1 MKGGLRV
8 AVGIDLEVRTVSK
21 FMDSFALMR
30 WVPAFGFGVIL
41 LVASRVVKRP
51 LVIPAVIGIGF
62 VVFAVG
68 MLVTGSSLEEARTGL
83 WLLGPFESTR
93 LWEPWTFRAITGAD
107 WTAVLA
113 QTPGIAT
120 AVFVAVLACLFN
132 VGGVELLLHKDLDS
146 NQELRDAG
154 WVNAVSS
161 LFGGIP
167 GYHALSLTSLS
178 VQMGADGRAAGL
190 VAALVPLA
198 AVVFGASVVGMIPR
212 MVVGGALVFVGL
224 SFIVMWLVDMR
235 RSLPIGEYAIVV
247 AILVTIATKG
257 LLPGLVV
264 GLVLAIA
271 LFAINYGRIDLV
283 HEVPFGTTYR
293 SNVDRPPD
301 ERATLQGLADRVQI
315 LRMNGYV
322 FFGAA
327 SGLLERIR
335 RREEAGSLR
344 FLLIDFR
351 RVTGMDASAAL
362 SFRKVAQLAE
372 ASGFELV
379 LAGVPESLERQLTRA
394 VAVVSDGVV
403 RFEPDLD
410 RGLQRCEDGLLES
423 DASPAAA
430 GEPKEGLAGLPPHLE
445 AYLERMVLPEG
456 GVLLHQGD
464 PPDDMYVLESGRLR
478 VEMVTPDG
486 TRMRL
491 NTVRRGV
498 MVGEIAMYT
507 GAPRTAEVV
516 AETPSVVLRLSRA
529 SLERL
534 EADEPETAASL
545 HRWLATTLAKRL
557 TDSQRAFAALLD

>member
-1 MKGGLRV
+1 
-8 AVGIDLEVRTVSK
+8 
-21 FMDSFALMR
+21 
-30 WVPAFGFGVIL
+30 
-41 LVASRVVKRP
+41 
-51 LVIPAVIGIGF
+51 
-62 VVFAVG
+62 
-68 MLVTGSSLEEARTGL
+68 
-83 WLLGPFESTR
+83 
-93 LWEPWTFRAITGAD
+93 
-107 WTAVLA
+107 
-113 QTPGIAT
+113 
-120 AVFVAVLACLFN
+120 
-132 VGGVELLLHKDLDS
+132 
-146 NQELRDAG
+146 
-154 WVNAVSS
+154 VNAVSS
-161 LFGGIP
+161 VFGGIP

-235 RSLPIGEYAIVV
+235 RSLPVGEYAIVV
-247 AILVTIATKG
+247 AILATIATKG

-335 RREEAGSLR
+335 KREIAGGLR
-344 FLLIDFR
+344 FLLIDLR

-362 SFRKVAQLAE
+362 SFRKIAQLAE

-379 LAGVPESLERQLTRA
+379 LADVPEASERQLIRA
-394 VAVVSDGVV
+394 VAVVADGVV

-410 RGLQRCEDGLLES
+410 RGLQWCEDGLLEGHG
-423 DASPAAA
+423 PAAA
-430 GEPKEGLAGLPPHLE
+430 EPTDGLAGLPPHLE

-456 GVLLHQGD
+456 GVLLRQGD
-464 PPDDMYVLESGRLR
+464 PPDDMFVLESGRLR
-478 VEMVTPDG
+478 VEMVTPEG

-491 NTVRRGV
+491 STVRRGV

-507 GAPRTAEVV
+507 GTPRTAEVV

-534 EADEPETAASL
+534 EAEEPETAAAL
-545 HRWLATTLAKRL
+545 HRWLATTLAHRL
-557 TDSQRAFAALLD
+557 TDSQRAFSALLD